1 MERLQNFMPLD
12 ARIVLTANAGQF
24 SFPASWH
31 AAVERLVRGSAVRRR
46 SHPPPPAP
54 ELTVRGGA
62 PYIKLG
68 LLRQSKR
75 TPRARERRVRTMRE
89 AKAFAW
95 NFRARD
101 AMSVSKFSLGSTQNA
116 PCAGALGAHD
126 ARSKGLRLEFPCA
139 GRHVGVKVLVRLNT
153 ERPVRGSAGCARC
166 AKRKPSPGIS
176 VRGTPCRYQSSR
188 QAQHRTPR
196 ARERRVPDGLE
207 RRFSRQNFPYAREYP
222 HT

>member
-89 AKAFAW
+89 AKSFAW

-101 AMSVSKFSLGSTQNA
+101 AMLVSKFSSGSTQNA
-116 PCAGALGAHD
+116 PCAGVLGAHD
-126 ARSKGLRLEFPCA
+126 ARGEILRLEFPCA
-139 GRHVGVKVLVRLNT
+139 GRRVGVKVLVRLNT
-153 ERPVRGSAGCARC
+153 ERPVRGSAECLTGSKDGFHARTSRMHGSIRTHRWGNSRPTSQNSLC
-166 AKRKPSPGIS
+166 VRKR
-176 VRGTPCRYQSSR
+176 R
-188 QAQHRTPR
+188 
-196 ARERRVPDGLE
+196 
-207 RRFSRQNFPYAREYP
+207 
-222 HT
+222 